1 MKSIN
6 RQVHFYGDS
15 HTAGYETNHDQILG
29 RNTFREKKD
38 LIHQMGL
45 HQAITMWNRKMSRA
59 TKLPV
64 FDFTRAVTD
73 HAYPKLFDPTARIKA
88 WPAMSADYLHLQIRE
103 DSNNNV
109 LNKYEHVFI
118 GIPRP
123 TRVFELDYLGHYDF
137 KNEDLDGNAQAHT
150 DAHYACTWAL
160 HMAAIKDFLDK
171 NHISYFF
178 IKHFDIMD
186 DTIEDIHHFDVP
198 SEAQYFQL
206 IFDTYKDIHLQSI
219 PKRLDQFGD
228 ALGFHHRDAEGHKQ
242 FAAYLKNY
250 LT

>member
-103 DSNNNV
+103 DFNNNV

-123 TRVFELDYLGHYDF
+123 TRVFELD
-137 KNEDLDGNAQAHT
+137 
-150 DAHYACTWAL
+150 
-160 HMAAIKDFLDK
+160 
-171 NHISYFF
+171 
-178 IKHFDIMD
+178 
-186 DTIEDIHHFDVP
+186 
-198 SEAQYFQL
+198 
-206 IFDTYKDIHLQSI
+206 
-219 PKRLDQFGD
+219 
-228 ALGFHHRDAEGHKQ
+228 
-242 FAAYLKNY
+242 
-250 LT
+250 